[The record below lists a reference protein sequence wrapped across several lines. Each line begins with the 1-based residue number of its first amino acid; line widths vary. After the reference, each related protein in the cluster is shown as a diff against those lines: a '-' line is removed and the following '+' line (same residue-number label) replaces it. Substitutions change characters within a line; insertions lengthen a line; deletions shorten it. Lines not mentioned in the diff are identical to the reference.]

1 MATMPPAQP
10 NAAAMSGAAPD
21 AGAAPAPEAGGYC
34 IELYVRPDGTFT
46 VKKEM
51 KEEPAPMEEP
61 GAAPPKT
68 ADNIG
73 DALKL
78 VLDVY
83 EQDGDAAAESDFDE
97 GFGAKPAAM
106 GAKPGMPA
114 AI

>member
-10 NAAAMSGAAPD
+10 NPAAMGGAAPE
-21 AGAAPAPEAGGYC
+21 AGAQPPEAGGYC

-51 KEEPAPMEEP
+51 KEEAPEMEEP
-61 GAAPPKT
+61 GEGPAKT

-83 EQDGDAAAESDFDE
+83 EQDGNASADSEFDE

-114 AI
+114 DM